1 MRLKDYIS
9 LNNKEYY
16 VSTTNTFDVG
26 LETMVF
32 ESKNQTV
39 VNWKELYYRHYNTI
53 DEAIKGHKDIIE
65 NLEELLEKGNQETW
79 SEKFGFN
86 PDSLEEFLNFISSK
100 LEKEGK

>member
-1 MRLKDYIS
+1 MRLKDYIR
-9 LNNKEYY
+9 LKDKEYY

-65 NLEELLEKGNQETW
+65 NLEGLLEKGNQETW
-79 SEKFGFN
+79 GDKFGFN
-86 PDSLEEFLNFISSK
+86 PNSLEEFLNFISSK

>member
-1 MRLKDYIS
+1 MRLRDYIS
-9 LNNKEYY
+9 LNGKEYY
-16 VSTTNTFDVG
+16 ISTADTFDVG

-32 ESKNQTV
+32 ESKDKVV

-79 SEKFGFN
+79 GDKFGFN
-86 PDSLEEFLNFISSK
+86 PNSLEEFLNFISSK
-100 LEKEGK
+100 LEKKGK

>member
-1 MRLKDYIS
+1 MRLRDYIS
-9 LNNKEYY
+9 LNDKEYY